1 MKTYYQNGTC
11 ADCPHFIEADTS
23 FCVQEIEDA
32 LTEQYIYSGDHIN
45 YVLDAE
51 LAMLYDTLMELYFPD
66 KAKYYN
72 EIGSIP
78 NFVQKVG
85 QDSTAHTSSDELT
98 ILMDEF
104 SILIPDLYRHMYLV
118 DCQFLVGTIQNLLG
132 AMCDNLCNYYVN
144 LSAINLPLGFNCCD
158 GVMTISSYRS
168 RQVCAAIETYFTKAY
183 SILDILCKIAYEFE
197 HPMQDFTTY
206 KKMKC
211 ADVLWGARKKLKINK
226 EPGTVF
232 EDCEPVQIIEAIRSE
247 VVHNGTWEL
256 NPKVFLAVKDKEIVE
271 RYVLF
276 PDFSQGWLSAVKN
289 RKHFFSSGV
298 KVNDMLPQIHKEFM
312 ERLLATIKYLN
323 TNAIAKQSV

>member
-11 ADCPHFIEADTS
+11 SDCPHFIEADTS
-23 FCVQEIEDA
+23 FCVQEMEEPC
-32 LTEQYIYSGDHIN
+32 TEPYVYPGDHIN
-45 YVLDAE
+45 YDLDAE
-51 LAMLYDTLMELYFPD
+51 LVMLYDTLMELYFLD
-66 KAKYYN
+66 ADEYYN
-72 EIGSIP
+72 KIYSLPI
-78 NFVQKVG
+78 FVQEAG
-85 QDSTAHTSSDELT
+85 QNSDFAMSSNDLT
-98 ILMDEF
+98 LYMDKYI
-104 SILIPDLYRHMYLV
+104 SSIPDLYKHMYLV

-144 LSAINLPLGFNCCD
+144 LSAINLPQ
-158 GVMTISSYRS
+158 GVNYDDTVITVSSYRS

-298 KVNDMLPQIHKEFM
+298 KVNDILPRIHKEFM
-312 ERLLATIKYLN
+312 ERVLATIKYLN
-323 TNAIAKQSV
+323 ANAIAKQSE